1 MENHSVIYRA
11 LARRYEAADS
21 DDINDALAV
30 ADTVIW
36 QAREAGT
43 AVRNADAFCTC
54 VAKRVLGRAVRRKK
68 RMVYPDHEE
77 DPTDWDEIQR
87 ERGLPTVSLDPSDAI
102 DAQEILESA
111 PEKYAEVLRIHYLE
125 GMSFEDAANELGV
138 TPECL
143 RKRHERALKW
153 AKKYFVE
160 R

>member
-1 MENHSVIYRA
+1 MGHHAVIYRA
-11 LARRYEAADS
+11 LAKRYEAADY

-30 ADTVIW
+30 ADTAVW

-43 AVRNADAFCTC
+43 EVRNPEAFCTC
-54 VAKRVLGRAVRRKK
+54 VAKRVLGRTVRRKK
-68 RMVYPDHEE
+68 RMVYPDHQVNL
-77 DPTDWDEIQR
+77 TDWDEIQR
-87 ERGLPTVSLDPSDAI
+87 ERNAPSASADPSDTI
-102 DAQEILESA
+102 DAHGILESV

-125 GMSFEDAANELGV
+125 GKSFEDAAAELGV

-153 AKKYFVE
+153 AKKYFIE